1 MTHKLELIYFK
12 MRALA
17 EAPRLLLNY
26 SNIEYDDLMSWDYY
40 GKEWSEVKQNVPF
53 KQLPMLVVDKNHKI
67 CQSIAIM
74 TFIEN
79 LAGINISDPILN
91 AKANAIMQS
100 AQELFMPL
108 NPTVNFATGDKFIKK
123 RDDMI
128 PFLISRFEDLEKAI
142 KENDKKFFIYDEPRA
157 CDFTVFHHL
166 DLSKKLDQSIIKKFS
181 RLEKF
186 LDDIMLINSVK
197 SYLDK
202 RPKLIDV
209 SVEPKL
215 IIDGIPHPT
224 GVKKT
229 EFK

>member
-1 MTHKLELIYFK
+1 

-17 EAPRLLLNY
+17 EAPRLLFHY
-26 SNIEYDDLMSWDYY
+26 TNIEYEDLMSWDYY
-40 GKEWSEVKQNVPF
+40 DKEWSEVKPSIPF
-53 KQLPMLVVDKNHKI
+53 KQLPILIVDSKHEI
-67 CQSIAIM
+67 CQSMAIM

-79 LAGINISDPILN
+79 LAGINITDPILN

-108 NPTVNFATGDKFIKK
+108 NPTVNFAIGEKFIKK
-123 RDDMI
+123 KDDMI
-128 PFLISRFEDLEKAI
+128 PFLLSRFEDLEKAM
-142 KENDKKFFIYDEPRA
+142 KNNDKKFFIYDEPRA
-157 CDFTVFHHL
+157 CDFVAFHHL
-166 DLSKKLDQSIIKKFS
+166 DLSKMLDPSIIKKFP

-186 LDDIMLINSVK
+186 LEDIMSIESVK

-202 RPKLIDV
+202 RPELIDV

-215 IIDGIPHPT
+215 VIDGVPQST

-229 EFK
+229 

>member
-1 MTHKLELIYFK
+1 MKHKLELIYFK

-17 EAPRLLLNY
+17 EAPRLLFHY
-26 SNIEYDDLMSWDYY
+26 TNIEYEDVMSWDYY
-40 GKEWSEVKQNVPF
+40 GKDWSEVKPNIPF
-53 KQLPMLVVDKNHKI
+53 KQLPMLIVDGKHEF
-67 CQSIAIM
+67 CQSLAIL

-79 LAGINISDPILN
+79 LAGINITDPILN

-108 NPTVNFATGDKFIKK
+108 NPTVNFAIGEKFIKK
-123 RDDMI
+123 KDDMM
-128 PFLISRFEDLEKAI
+128 PFLLSRFEDLEKAMTN
-142 KENDKKFFIYDEPRA
+142 NDKKFFIYDEPRA
-157 CDFTVFHHL
+157 CDFVTFHHL
-166 DLSKKLDQSIIKKFS
+166 DLSKMLDPSIIKKFP

-186 LDDIMLINSVK
+186 LEDIMSIESVK

-202 RPKLIDV
+202 RPELIDV

-215 IIDGIPHPT
+215 VIDGVPQST

-229 EFK
+229 

>member
-1 MTHKLELIYFK
+1 

-17 EAPRLLLNY
+17 EAPRLLLHY
-26 SNIEYDDLMSWDYY
+26 TETEYDYVMSWDYY
-40 GKEWSEVKQNVPF
+40 DKEWSEVKSNIPF
-53 KQLPMLVVDKNHKI
+53 KQLPMLVIDKKHEI
-67 CQSIAIM
+67 CQSMAIM

-79 LAGINISDPILN
+79 LAGINITDPILN

-108 NPTVNFATGDKFIKK
+108 NPTVNFAIGEKFIKK
-123 RDDMI
+123 KDDMM
-128 PFLISRFEDLEKAI
+128 PFLLSRFEDLEKAI

-157 CDFTVFHHL
+157 CDFVAFHHL
-166 DLSKKLDQSIIKKFS
+166 DLSKMLDPSIIKKFP

-186 LDDIMLINSVK
+186 LEDIMSIENVK

-202 RPKLIDV
+202 RPELIDV
-209 SVEPKL
+209 SIEPKL
-215 IIDGIPHPT
+215 VIDGVPQST

-229 EFK
+229 

>member
-1 MTHKLELIYFK
+1 MKHKLELIYFK

-17 EAPRLLLNY
+17 EAPRLLFHYTEIDYN
-26 SNIEYDDLMSWDYY
+26 DVMSWDYY
-40 GKEWSEVKQNVPF
+40 DKDWSDVKPNIPF
-53 KQLPMLVVDKNHKI
+53 KQLPMLMVDKKHKI
-67 CQSIAIM
+67 CQSLAIM

-79 LAGINISDPILN
+79 MAGISISDPILN

-108 NPTVNFATGDKFIKK
+108 NPTVNFATGDKFKKK
-123 RDDMI
+123 REDMM
-128 PFLISRFEDLEKAI
+128 PFLMSRFEDLEKII
-142 KENDKKFFIYDEPRA
+142 KENDKKFFIIDEPRA
-157 CDFTVFHHL
+157 CDFVAFHHL
-166 DLSKKLDQSIIKKFS
+166 DLSKMLEPSILKKFP

-186 LDDIMLINSVK
+186 LEDIMSIERVK

-202 RPKLIDV
+202 RPELIDV

-215 IIDGIPHPT
+215 VIDGVPHPT

-229 EFK
+229 

>member
-1 MTHKLELIYFK
+1 

-17 EAPRLLLNY
+17 EAPRLLFHY
-26 SNIEYDDLMSWDYY
+26 TNIEYEDLMSWDYY
-40 GKEWSEVKQNVPF
+40 DKEWSEVKPNIPF
-53 KQLPMLVVDKNHKI
+53 KQLPMLVVDKKHEI
-67 CQSIAIM
+67 CQSMAIM

-108 NPTVNFATGDKFIKK
+108 NPTVNFATGEKFIKK
-123 RDDMI
+123 KENMT
-128 PFLISRFEDLEKAI
+128 PFLISRFEDLENAL
-142 KENDKKFFIYDEPRA
+142 KENDKKFFIYNEPRA
-157 CDFTVFHHL
+157 CDFVTFHHL
-166 DLSKKLDQSIIKKFS
+166 DLSKLLDPFIIKKFP
-181 RLEKF
+181 RLENF
-186 LDDIMLINSVK
+186 LEDMMSISSIK

-202 RPKLIDV
+202 RAKLIDV

-215 IIDGIPHPT
+215 VIDGIAHPT

-229 EFK
+229 

>member
-1 MTHKLELIYFK
+1 

-17 EAPRLLLNY
+17 EAPRLLFHY
-26 SNIEYDDLMSWDYY
+26 TNIEYEDLMSWDYY
-40 GKEWSEVKQNVPF
+40 EKEWSDVKPSIPF
-53 KQLPMLVVDKNHKI
+53 KQLPMLIVDKKHEI
-67 CQSIAIM
+67 CQSMAIM

-108 NPTVNFATGDKFIKK
+108 NPTVNFAKGEKFIKK
-123 RDDMI
+123 KDDML
-128 PFLISRFEDLEKAI
+128 PFLLSRFEDLEKVL
-142 KENDKKFFIYDEPRA
+142 KNNDKKFFIFDEPRA
-157 CDFTVFHHL
+157 CDFVTFHHL
-166 DLSKKLDQSIIKKFS
+166 DLSKMLDPSIIKKFP

-186 LDDIMLINSVK
+186 LENMMSIESIRN
-197 SYLDK
+197 YLEK

-215 IIDGIPHPT
+215 VIDGITHPT
-224 GVKKT
+224 GVKRT
-229 EFK
+229 

>member
-1 MTHKLELIYFK
+1 MKHKLELIYFK

-17 EAPRLLLNY
+17 EAPRLLFHY
-26 SNIEYDDLMSWDYY
+26 TNIEYEDLMSWDYY
-40 GKEWSEVKQNVPF
+40 DKEWSEVKPNIPF
-53 KQLPMLVVDKNHKI
+53 KQLPMLVIDKKHEI
-67 CQSIAIM
+67 CQSMAIM

-79 LAGINISDPILN
+79 LAGINVIDPILN

-108 NPTVNFATGDKFIKK
+108 NPTVNFAIGEKFIKK
-123 RDDMI
+123 KDDMI
-128 PFLISRFEDLEKAI
+128 PFLLSRFDDLEKTM
-142 KENDKKFFIYDEPRA
+142 KNNDKKFFIYDEPRA
-157 CDFTVFHHL
+157 CDFVVFHHL
-166 DLSKKLDQSIIKKFS
+166 DLSKMLDPLIIKKFP

-186 LDDIMLINSVK
+186 LEDLMSIESVR

-202 RPKLIDV
+202 RPELIDV

-215 IIDGIPHPT
+215 VIDGVPHST

-229 EFK
+229 

>member
-1 MTHKLELIYFK
+1 

-17 EAPRLLLNY
+17 EAPRLLFHYTEIDYN
-26 SNIEYDDLMSWDYY
+26 DVMSWDYY
-40 GKEWSEVKQNVPF
+40 DKDWSDVKPNIPF
-53 KQLPMLVVDKNHKI
+53 KQLPMLMVDKKHKI
-67 CQSIAIM
+67 CQSLAIM

-79 LAGINISDPILN
+79 MAGISISDPILN

-108 NPTVNFATGDKFIKK
+108 NPTVNFATGDKFKKK
-123 RDDMI
+123 REDMM
-128 PFLISRFEDLEKAI
+128 PFLMSRFEDLEKII
-142 KENDKKFFIYDEPRA
+142 KENDKKFFIIDEPRA
-157 CDFTVFHHL
+157 CDFVAFHHL
-166 DLSKKLDQSIIKKFS
+166 DLSKMLEPSILKKFP

-186 LDDIMLINSVK
+186 LEDIMSIERVK

-202 RPKLIDV
+202 RPELIDV

-215 IIDGIPHPT
+215 VIDGVPHPT

-229 EFK
+229 